1 MPVVDG
7 KKPVPLDIEVSNS
20 GDAPMYNVKV
30 QFSYPAFN
38 APGVPA
44 NQGSGP
50 TPSLFSSLAQDP
62 RIVGHNN
69 NSLNSLI
76 TTHALNSI
84 IPNPVLNP
92 NAPNPILNSIIPTTT
107 LGTSVPRLAVSPF
120 LTGAA
125 VSPFLTGAAVSP
137 FLTGAAVS
145 PFLTGAAVSPFLT
158 GTPAFN
164 SIAPGIT
171 QNNNVAPV
179 VTSSSNT
186 ANILSLSIIGPS
198 SFNMGYLPPHTSSYI
213 QLVVLGSNPFSN
225 FANNINTSVKFT
237 NVNGY
242 VQSATPLVG
251 FSMEKTS

>member
-1 MPVVDG
+1 
-7 KKPVPLDIEVSNS
+7 
-20 GDAPMYNVKV
+20 MYNVKV

-38 APGVPA
+38 SPGVPA

-50 TPSLFSSLAQDP
+50 TPSLLSSLALDP

-84 IPNPVLNP
+84 IPNPILNP

-107 LGTSVPRLAVSPF
+107 LGTSIPRL
-120 LTGAA
+120 AA

-158 GTPAFN
+158 GTNAFN

-171 QNNNVAPV
+171 QNNNVVPFAASP
-179 VTSSSNT
+179 SA
-186 ANILSLSIIGPS
+186 ANVLSLSIIGPS
-198 SFNMGYLPPHTSSYI
+198 SFNIGYLPPHSSSYI
-213 QLVVLGSNPFSN
+213 QLVVLGSNPFSS
-225 FANNINTSVKFT
+225 FANNINTSVQYT

-242 VQSATPLVG
+242 VESATPLVG
-251 FSMEKTS
+251 FSMAKPS